1 MRLFIVSDVQ
11 GNYAVKRRKQ
21 SNFTAESDHNKN
33 HRIIT
38 KMKPFNEK
46 VRHNRSTTLF

>member
-11 GNYAVKRRKQ
+11 GNNAVKRRKQ

-33 HRIIT
+33 HKINT
-38 KMKPFNEK
+38 KMKPFNGK
-46 VRHNRSTTLF
+46 VRQNKSTTFF